1 MAGDFAVKIK
11 LLNEF
16 QCTENIVFFIC
27 LKIIQSVR
35 GNPVLI
41 EISVLCPP

>member
-16 QCTENIVFFIC
+16 QCTENIVFFAYF
-27 LKIIQSVR
+27 Q
-35 GNPVLI
+35 LI
-41 EISVLCPP
+41 LELYTLLTASI